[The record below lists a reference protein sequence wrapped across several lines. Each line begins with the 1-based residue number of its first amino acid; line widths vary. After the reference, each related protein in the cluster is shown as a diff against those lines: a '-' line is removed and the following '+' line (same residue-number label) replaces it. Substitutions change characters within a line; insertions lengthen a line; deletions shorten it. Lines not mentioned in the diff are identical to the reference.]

1 MTPIQYHTGYPI
13 PDNKNINK
21 KGHRDWKGRNKT
33 VSMDPRGI
41 CKTQKLEL
49 ISEFSKVM
57 R

>member
-33 VSMDPRGI
+33 VSMDSVI
-41 CKTQKLEL
+41 AY
-49 ISEFSKVM
+49 
-57 R
+57 